1 MILVDAYADP
11 GDGTEMLRV
20 FCTDCKMLAR
30 VPRTGDADEAEA
42 RKLLSTVCTHVTET
56 TE

>member
-30 VPRTGDADEAEA
+30 VPRTCDADEAEA